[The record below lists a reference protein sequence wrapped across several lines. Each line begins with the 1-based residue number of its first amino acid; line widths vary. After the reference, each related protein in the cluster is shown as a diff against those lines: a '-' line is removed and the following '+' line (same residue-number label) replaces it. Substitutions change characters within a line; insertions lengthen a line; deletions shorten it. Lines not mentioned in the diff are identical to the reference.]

1 MHRMTERT
9 WNGTP
14 KTIDPGR
21 PAIEYLTLD
30 RPRFYADADEN
41 LDGDGWQIDPPGL
54 YVTCRI
60 CGIPVATLV
69 YGANLW
75 ETKPERLWGLD
86 WPAEGWFGT
95 YAIGDIEEPGTYP
108 WTWTE
113 MMTAIRDRLSK
124 TSLAGAVTE
133 HWYDLEVDDDTGSPD
148 DRNAARQRT
157 AAPESRSS
165 GAGTQSQQ
173 EHAMLYD

>member
-1 MHRMTERT
+1 MAGFGCPPR
-9 WNGTP
+9 
-14 KTIDPGR
+14 
-21 PAIEYLTLD
+21 YLTLD

-95 YAIGDIEEPGTYP
+95 YEIGDINEPGTYP
-108 WTWTE
+108 WTWAE

-133 HWYDLEVDDDTGSPD
+133 HWYDLEVDDETASAEAGDEP
-148 DRNAARQRT
+148 NATMKARPAAQAATQPSRT
-157 AAPESRSS
+157 
-165 GAGTQSQQ
+165 
-173 EHAMLYD
+173 